1 MTTPL
6 DSINEMKN
14 KEVLVQLKDG
24 KEITGKLMSFDLSSN
39 IGIEVKGNLEF
50 IQGELV
56 SAVSLAEKQ

>member
-6 DSINEMKN
+6 DSINEMKQ
-14 KEVLVQLKDG
+14 KDVIVQLKDG
-24 KEITGKLMSFDLSSN
+24 REITGKLMSFDLSSN